1 MKTRRLGGI
10 ARVLVWWRERLD
22 WPLVVAIMLIVVA
35 GMVTLYSASAGA
47 VRLELAQG
55 ARVTV
60 GFALLLL
67 LARVPPMR
75 LRLLAP
81 WAYVGSL
88 VLLALVPIFGSGRSA
103 RLWLDLGVFYL
114 QPAELLKI
122 SVPMIVAWFLH
133 DRPLPIRFRDVLV
146 CLVLIG
152 LPGSMIAMQPD
163 LGTALLVV
171 ASGLFA
177 LFLAGLSWWLMGA
190 GALLAA
196 AAAPL
201 AWSYWLED
209 YQKDRILTFLDPG
222 NDPQGAGWNI
232 IQSSIAVG
240 SGGITGKGW
249 GASTQA
255 RLEYLPEHTTDFA
268 FAVFAEEFGFIGVA
282 VILLA
287 YLFIVLRTLWIA
299 LEARDSFG
307 RLLAGSLG
315 LAFFVYVAVN
325 GGMITGLLPVV
336 GVPMPLV
343 SYGGT
348 SAVTLLA
355 AFGIVLGVRAHHR
368 LAR

>member
-1 MKTRRLGGI
+1 MRSNLLTGF
-10 ARVLVWWRERLD
+10 ARTLAWWRNRLD
-22 WPLVVAIMLIVVA
+22 WPLLIALAIIVTA
-35 GMVTLYSASAGA
+35 GMVTLYSAGSGA
-47 VRLELAQG
+47 MRLELAQG
-55 ARVTV
+55 ARIAV
-60 GFALLLL
+60 GLLLL
-67 LARVPPMR
+67 LVLARLTPMR
-75 LRLLAP
+75 LRLFSP

-88 VLLALVPIFGSGRSA
+88 VLLALVPLFGSGRSA

-122 SVPMIVAWFLH
+122 TVPMIVAWYLH
-133 DRPLPIRFRDVLV
+133 DRPLPVRFRDVLV
-146 CLVLIG
+146 CTALIG
-152 LPGSMIAMQPD
+152 LPSAMIAAQPD
-163 LGTALLVV
+163 LGTALLIA
-171 ASGLFA
+171 ASGVFA
-177 LFLAGLSWWLMGA
+177 LFLAGLSWWLLGTGVVMA
-190 GALLAA
+190 S

-201 AWSYWLED
+201 AWWFWLKD
-209 YQKDRILTFLDPG
+209 YQKDRILTFLDPS

-240 SGGITGKGW
+240 SGGATGKGW

-268 FAVFAEEFGFIGVA
+268 FAVFAEEFGFVGVA
-282 VILLA
+282 AILLV

-299 LEARDSFG
+299 TGAHESYG
-307 RLLAGSLG
+307 RLVAGSLG
-315 LAFFVYVAVN
+315 LAFFVYVVVN

>member
-1 MKTRRLGGI
+1 MNRPRLTGL
-10 ARVLVWWRERLD
+10 ARMFVWWRDRLD
-22 WPLVVAIMLIVVA
+22 WPLLVGLALIVAA
-35 GMVTLYSASAGA
+35 GMVTLHSSGSGA
-47 VRLELAQG
+47 MRLELGQG
-55 ARVTV
+55 ARVGV
-60 GFALLLL
+60 GLALLLL
-67 LARVPPMR
+67 LTRVSPMH
-75 LRLLAP
+75 LRLFSP

-88 VLLALVPIFGSGRSA
+88 ALLALVPLFGSGRSA

-114 QPAELLKI
+114 QPSELLKI
-122 SVPMIVAWFLH
+122 TVPMIVAWYLF
-133 DRPLPIRFRDVLV
+133 DRPLPVRFRDVLV
-146 CLVLIG
+146 CVVLIG
-152 LPGSMIAMQPD
+152 LPSAMIALQPD
-163 LGTALLVV
+163 LGTALLVA
-171 ASGLFA
+171 ASGVFA
-177 LFLAGLSWWLMGA
+177 LFLAGLSWWLLGTGA
-190 GALLAA
+190 VLAA

-201 AWSYWLED
+201 AWWFWLKE

-240 SGGITGKGW
+240 SGGLTGKGW

-268 FAVFAEEFGFIGVA
+268 FAVLAEEFGFIGVSS
-282 VILLA
+282 ILLV

-299 LEARDSFG
+299 TEARDSYG
-307 RLLAGSLG
+307 RLVAGALG
-315 LAFFVYVAVN
+315 LAFFVYVFVN